1 MRHDYRDRTDR
12 ILAAVEIPAL
22 GIWVGAQIGFA
33 FLFAPLAFKALGDP
47 QQFGTMVT
55 PVFAAL
61 GSFGYV
67 CGGIAFAVAV
77 ARAARADDR
86 TADIF
91 RALATLIAI
100 GILVYHQT
108 TIVAAMAAIPD
119 VSSAAYHAL
128 HDRSRV
134 VYAAVLLF
142 SFGALV
148 AAAARPRNRI

>member
-22 GIWVGAQIGFA
+22 GIWAGAQIGFA
-33 FLFAPLAFKALGDP
+33 FLFAPIAFKALGDP
-47 QQFGTMVT
+47 QRFGTVVT

-61 GSFGYV
+61 GTFGYV
-67 CGGIAFAVAV
+67 CGGIAFAIAV

-91 RALATLIAI
+91 RALAILIAI
-100 GILVYHQT
+100 AILVYHQT

-128 HDRSRV
+128 HDRSRLI
-134 VYAAVLLF
+134 YGAVLVLG
-142 SFGALV
+142 FGALV
-148 AAAARPRNRI
+148 AAAARPSRN

>member
-61 GSFGYV
+61 GIFGYA
-67 CGGIAFAVAV
+67 CGGFLGL
-77 ARAARADDR
+77 AR
-86 TADIF
+86 
-91 RALATLIAI
+91 LAGDFELA
-100 GILVYHQT
+100 
-108 TIVAAMAAIPD
+108 AAID
-119 VSSAAYHAL
+119 EL
-128 HDRSRV
+128 
-134 VYAAVLLF
+134 
-142 SFGALV
+142 
-148 AAAARPRNRI
+148 